1 MIEDIYAPYNK
12 FIYATE
18 RIIKKRKSYRP
29 MFVRQLDWVKESKLF
44 VVEEEISWMFNT
56 TKPSVKNKILK
67 LPFDNIF
74 LNDSFKYLNIKIHGI
89 NIKSFEGGLDSA
101 SPEQKEKRVRDFFK
115 EEKIN
120 ASEKEIKEAIEEE
133 LEDIGNIK
141 ISALLEDEDGKGLF
155 EMFSIRLDNFEV
167 SRTSKIMQK
176 ENKTINYRKK
186 IKDYVVNAIL
196 FLNEPRVITYD
207 INVNNKRRE
216 RSGKIPIPT
225 LLMTR
230 IERDLKQYISIG
242 YKNSPT
248 CPLGYSYQ
256 VMGHWRTLK
265 HPKYKENIG
274 RKIWIPPHWKGEG
287 IKVNQQWVLGK

>member
-18 RIIKKRKSYRP
+18 KVIKKRKNHGSLSL
-29 MFVRQLDWVKESKLF
+29 FLEQLDWAKESKLF

-89 NIKSFEGGLDSA
+89 NIKSFCGTPGTQE
-101 SPEQKEKRVRDFFK
+101 EKEKIVRDIFK
-115 EEKIN
+115 EEKIT
-120 ASEKEIKEAIEEE
+120 ASEKEIKGVIEET
-133 LEDIGNIK
+133 LEDPPTIK
-141 ISALLEDEDGKGLF
+141 ISALLEDEDGRGLF
-155 EMFSIRLDNFEV
+155 EIFSIRVDNFEV
-167 SRTSKIMQK
+167 TRFSKIMQK
-176 ENKTINYRKK
+176 ENKTIHCRKK

-256 VMGHWRTLK
+256 VMSHWRTLK